1 MIKISIPSNNIPERK
16 YILDIFF
23 NEFLGLSYRIVENT
37 DIKNWEIELEN
48 GSKLIIEDHFFNKY
62 PTELNYLKL
71 ENIPSKVEYIEN
83 KFTPEDDIPIIY
95 GNSKLELQ
103 NDKIICGIDIF
114 ASSFFMLTRWEEYVN
129 KNRDSHNRFPAT
141 QSLAFNNNFLD
152 RPVVNEYIEMLKSM
166 MLYLDGTLKFK
177 QKQPKTFISCDVDTP
192 YEAYTQSLQKTIRK
206 FGGDLIK
213 RKSLYQGLQTLTNYT
228 ATKWGNYSHDPMNTF
243 DWIMDVN
250 EQVGNKVAFYF
261 LVENTVPKYDAYYN
275 INEPRIRQL
284 MHTIHQRGHEIG
296 LHGSYSTY
304 KNSNQLKVQITLLRK
319 VLEMENID
327 QQEIG
332 IRQHYLRWSTPET
345 ARFIDDAGL
354 TYDTTLGYADHA
366 GFRCGTCFSFPGF
379 NLNTG
384 EILKIRIKPLIAMD
398 TTIFSQSYQNYS
410 YEDGIKY
417 MKVLKSNTQ
426 KVGGNFN
433 LLWHNSTLVNTEQK
447 NAYLNIIS

>member
-48 GSKLIIEDHFFNKY
+48 GSKLIIEDHFFYKY
-62 PTELNYLKL
+62 PKDLEYLKL

-95 GNSKLELQ
+95 GSSRFEIQHK
-103 NDKIICGIDIF
+103 KVICGIDIF

-166 MLYLDGTLKFK
+166 ILYLDGTLKFK
-177 QKQPKTFISCDVDTP
+177 QQEPKTFVSCDVDTP
-192 YEAYTQSLQKTIRK
+192 YEVYTKSLPKTIRK

-213 RKSLYQGLQTLTNYT
+213 RKSLSQGLQTLTNYT

-250 EQVGNKVAFYF
+250 ENAGNRVAFYF
-261 LVENTVPKYDAYYN
+261 LVENTVPEYDAFYN
-275 INEPRIRQL
+275 INEPRIRKL
-284 MHTIHQRGHEIG
+284 LRNIHQRGHEIG

-304 KNSNQLKVQITLLRK
+304 QNGDQLKNQVVLLRK
-319 VLEMENID
+319 VMEEENIN

-345 ARFIDDAGL
+345 ARIIDDAGL
-354 TYDTTLGYADHA
+354 TYDTTLGYADYA
-366 GFRCGTCFSFPGF
+366 GFRCGTCYEYPLFDLQKRQQFKLRERPLVLMEASVLDDCYMG
-379 NLNTG
+379 LNI
-384 EILKIRIKPLIAMD
+384 ESA
-398 TTIFSQSYQNYS
+398 
-410 YEDGIKY
+410 EKY
-417 MKVLKSNTQ
+417 MLQIKNSTKKVN
-426 KVGGNFN
+426 GNFT
-433 LLWHNSTLVNTEQK
+433 LLWHNSYFDGLESPK
-447 NAYLNIIS
+447 LYKRLI